1 VIEIQALARQAQD
14 LTELAHAADDPRLA
28 DHGDAH
34 PIVKHRRGW
43 KRKAAR

>member
-14 LTELAHAADDPRLA
+14 LTQLAHAADDPRLTDPA
-28 DHGDAH
+28 DVH